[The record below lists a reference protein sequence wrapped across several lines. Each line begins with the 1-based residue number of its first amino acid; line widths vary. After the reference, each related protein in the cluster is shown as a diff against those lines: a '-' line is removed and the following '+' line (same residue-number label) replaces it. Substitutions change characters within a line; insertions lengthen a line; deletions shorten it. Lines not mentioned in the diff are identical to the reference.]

1 MKAIYKALA
10 EFQQTCPVI
19 YKDSTAGSGNFK
31 YNYADLP
38 TILSIVNPLLKAQ
51 GLGFTQ
57 LLNGTTITTV
67 LFHVESG
74 DTITSSTEIPQVE
87 LRGMNPFQSAGSGIT
102 YYRRYAL
109 SSLLGI
115 VTDKD
120 TEATGEAEKK
130 GKPALPDERFKKS
143 LELIKK
149 GEYNKE
155 SLISNFEL
163 TKEQTKELNSL

>member
-10 EFQQTCPVI
+10 GFQQECPVI
-19 YKDSTAGSGNFK
+19 YKESVAGTGNFK
-31 YNYADLP
+31 YSYADLP
-38 TILSIVNPLLKAQ
+38 SILEVVNPLLQKH

-57 LLNGTTITTV
+57 ALNGTSISTI

-74 DTITSSTEIPQVE
+74 ETLVSNTEIPQVE

-109 SSLLGI
+109 SSLLGV

-120 TEATGEAEKK
+120 TDAAGEAQTKV
-130 GKPALPDERFKKS
+130 KPTLTDERFNKS

-149 GEYNKE
+149 GEYKAE
-155 SLISNFEL
+155 SLKANFSL
-163 TKEQTKELNSL
+163 TKEQLDKL